1 MPIQLGQDKKGCFA
15 RWGKSGAK
23 YHYTC
28 GNDDAR
34 KNAKKKAYQ
43 QGLAIGEYKNK

>member
-1 MPIQLGQDKKGCFA
+1 MPVQLGQDKQGCFD

-23 YHYTC
+23 YRYTC
-28 GNDDAR
+28 GNDGER

-43 QGLAIGEYKNK
+43 QGLAIGYTKQQ